1 MIDKMELGEFYRE
14 LRIARGVKQNEVAC
28 EGLTASQL
36 SKFELGQSMLS
47 ADKLFL
53 AIEGINMTF
62 AEFAYKLNSY
72 QESQHI
78 QLGHQI
84 VDLFVRQDKD
94 SLEDLL
100 NKVQEK
106 VSSQQYIR
114 LNKIVIQ
121 NALHSLDSS
130 YILKEEDKQFIT
142 AYLFAIDSWTWFE
155 LYLFFNTMPLLSDQD
170 LLFLST
176 ALLEK
181 SQEFQQLMQNKLYLK
196 KGLLNV
202 ISELL
207 ERGYYRYVPLFE
219 IELEKILTVYDIF
232 ENILLKFLREIC
244 IFLKFNGSNKKEIET
259 FIQSL
264 EVLDNPQLI
273 ALLTLKLQQYEKLL
287 EVEANRAENNNIHDN
302 SE

>member
-1 MIDKMELGEFYRE
+1 MIDKIELGEFYRE

-28 EGLTASQL
+28 EGLTSSQL

-287 EVEANRAENNNIHDN
+287 EAEANRAENNNIHDN

>member
-72 QESQHI
+72 QESQHV
-78 QLGHQI
+78 QLGHQV
-84 VDLFVRQDKD
+84 VDLFVHQDKD
-94 SLEDLL
+94 GLEDLL
-100 NKVQEK
+100 HKVQEK

-259 FIQSL
+259 FIQSI

-273 ALLTLKLQQYEKLL
+273 ALLTLKLQQYKKLL
-287 EVEANRAENNNIHDN
+287 EAEANRAENNNIHDN

>member
-1 MIDKMELGEFYRE
+1 MIDKIELGEFYRE

-72 QESQHI
+72 QESQHV
-78 QLGHQI
+78 QLGHQV
-84 VDLFVRQDKD
+84 VDLFVHQDKD
-94 SLEDLL
+94 GLEDLL
-100 NKVQEK
+100 HKVQEK

-130 YILKEEDKQFIT
+130 YILKEDKQFIT

-202 ISELL
+202 ISEMM
-207 ERGYYRYVPLFE
+207 ERELYQYISIFE
-219 IELEKILTVYDIF
+219 SELEKLLTPYDVF
-232 ENILLKFLREIC
+232 EKLLLQFLRKINIYLQTGGE
-244 IFLKFNGSNKKEIET
+244 NQKEIED

-264 EVLDNPQLI
+264 KVLENPQLI

-287 EVEANRAENNNIHDN
+287 KTEDNRTENNNIHDN

>member
-36 SKFELGQSMLS
+36 SKFKLGQSMLS

-94 SLEDLL
+94 SLKDLL

-142 AYLFAIDSWTWFE
+142 AYLFAIAWTWFE

-202 ISELL
+202 ISEMM
-207 ERGYYRYVPLFE
+207 ERELYQYISIFE
-219 IELEKILTVYDIF
+219 SELEK
-232 ENILLKFLREIC
+232 
-244 IFLKFNGSNKKEIET
+244 
-259 FIQSL
+259 
-264 EVLDNPQLI
+264 
-273 ALLTLKLQQYEKLL
+273 LLTPYDVFEKSISIFRQEEKIKKRLKISFNL
-287 EVEANRAENNNIHDN
+287 
-302 SE
+302 

>member
-259 FIQSL
+259 FIQSI

-273 ALLTLKLQQYEKLL
+273 ALLTLKLQQYKKLL
-287 EVEANRAENNNIHDN
+287 EAEANRAENNNIHDN

>member
-1 MIDKMELGEFYRE
+1 MIDKIELGEFYRE

-62 AEFAYKLNSY
+62 AEFAYKLNNY

-181 SQEFQQLMQNKLYLK
+181 SQELQQLMQNKLYLK

-287 EVEANRAENNNIHDN
+287 KTEDNRTEDNNIHDN

>member
-14 LRIARGVKQNEVAC
+14 LRIARGVKQNEVTC

-84 VDLFVRQDKD
+84 VDLFVRQYKD

-259 FIQSL
+259 FIQSI

-273 ALLTLKLQQYEKLL
+273 ALLTLKLQQYKKLL
-287 EVEANRAENNNIHDN
+287 EAEANRAENNNIHDN

>member
-1 MIDKMELGEFYRE
+1 MIDKIELGEFYRE

-62 AEFAYKLNSY
+62 AEFAYKLNNY

-259 FIQSL
+259 FVQSL

-287 EVEANRAENNNIHDN
+287 EAEANRTENNNIHDN

>member
-62 AEFAYKLNSY
+62 AEFAYKLNNY

-287 EVEANRAENNNIHDN
+287 EAEANRTENNNIHDN

>member
-142 AYLFAIDSWTWFE
+142 AYLFVIDSWTWFE

-287 EVEANRAENNNIHDN
+287 EAEANRAENNNIHDN

>member
-273 ALLTLKLQQYEKLL
+273 ALLTLKLQQYKKLL
-287 EVEANRAENNNIHDN
+287 EAEANRAENNNIHDN

>member
-273 ALLTLKLQQYEKLL
+273 ALLTLKLQQYKKLL
-287 EVEANRAENNNIHDN
+287 EAEANRTENNNIHDN

>member
-1 MIDKMELGEFYRE
+1 MIDKIELGEFYRE

-62 AEFAYKLNSY
+62 AEFAYKLNNY

-121 NALHSLDSS
+121 NALHSVDSS

-287 EVEANRAENNNIHDN
+287 EAEANRAENNNIHDN

>member
-259 FIQSL
+259 FVQSL

-273 ALLTLKLQQYEKLL
+273 AQKIIISMIIVNRMAINLRLLIWDLL
-287 EVEANRAENNNIHDN
+287 FKK
-302 SE
+302 

>member
-1 MIDKMELGEFYRE
+1 MIDKIELGEFYRE

-62 AEFAYKLNSY
+62 AEFAYKLNNY

-106 VSSQQYIR
+106 GSSQQYIR

-287 EVEANRAENNNIHDN
+287 KTEDNRTENNNIHDN

>member
-84 VDLFVRQDKD
+84 VDLFVHQDKD
-94 SLEDLL
+94 GLEDLL
-100 NKVQEK
+100 HKVQEK

-142 AYLFAIDSWTWFE
+142 AYLFVIDSWTWFE

-287 EVEANRAENNNIHDN
+287 EAEANRAENNNIHDN

>member
-1 MIDKMELGEFYRE
+1 M
-14 LRIARGVKQNEVAC
+14 
-28 EGLTASQL
+28 
-36 SKFELGQSMLS
+36 
-47 ADKLFL
+47 
-53 AIEGINMTF
+53 
-62 AEFAYKLNSY
+62 
-72 QESQHI
+72 
-78 QLGHQI
+78 
-84 VDLFVRQDKD
+84 
-94 SLEDLL
+94 EDLL
-100 NKVQEK
+100 HKVQEK

-202 ISELL
+202 ISEMM
-207 ERGYYRYVPLFE
+207 ERELYQYISIFE
-219 IELEKILTVYDIF
+219 SELEK
-232 ENILLKFLREIC
+232 
-244 IFLKFNGSNKKEIET
+244 
-259 FIQSL
+259 
-264 EVLDNPQLI
+264 
-273 ALLTLKLQQYEKLL
+273 LLTPYDVFEKLL
-287 EVEANRAENNNIHDN
+287 LQFLRKINIYLQKRD
-302 SE
+302 

>member
-1 MIDKMELGEFYRE
+1 MIDKIELGEFYRE

-28 EGLTASQL
+28 EGLTSSQL

-62 AEFAYKLNSY
+62 AEFAYKLNNY

-130 YILKEEDKQFIT
+130 YILKAEDKQFIT

-287 EVEANRAENNNIHDN
+287 EAEANRAENNNIHDN

>member
-1 MIDKMELGEFYRE
+1 MIDKIELGEFYRE

-62 AEFAYKLNSY
+62 AEFAYKLNNY

-130 YILKEEDKQFIT
+130 YILKEGDKQFIT

-181 SQEFQQLMQNKLYLK
+181 SQELQQLMQNKLYLK

-287 EVEANRAENNNIHDN
+287 EAEANRAENNNIHDN

>member
-84 VDLFVRQDKD
+84 VDLFVRQYKD

-259 FIQSL
+259 FIQSI

-273 ALLTLKLQQYEKLL
+273 ALLTLKLQQYKKLL
-287 EVEANRAENNNIHDN
+287 EAEANRAENNNIHDN

>member
-1 MIDKMELGEFYRE
+1 MIDKIELGEFYRE

-62 AEFAYKLNSY
+62 AEFAYKLNNY

-181 SQEFQQLMQNKLYLK
+181 SQELQQLMQNKLYLK

-287 EVEANRAENNNIHDN
+287 EAEANRTENNNIHDN

>member
-287 EVEANRAENNNIHDN
+287 EAEANRAENNNIHDN

>member
-1 MIDKMELGEFYRE
+1 MIDKIELGEFYRE

-62 AEFAYKLNSY
+62 AEFAYKLNNY

-196 KGLLNV
+196 KGVLNV

-287 EVEANRAENNNIHDN
+287 EAEANRAENNNIHDN

>member
-196 KGLLNV
+196 QGLLNV

-287 EVEANRAENNNIHDN
+287 EAEANRAENNNIHDN

>member
-100 NKVQEK
+100 HKVQEK

-202 ISELL
+202 ISEMM
-207 ERGYYRYVPLFE
+207 ERELYQYISIFE
-219 IELEKILTVYDIF
+219 SELEK
-232 ENILLKFLREIC
+232 
-244 IFLKFNGSNKKEIET
+244 
-259 FIQSL
+259 
-264 EVLDNPQLI
+264 
-273 ALLTLKLQQYEKLL
+273 LLTPYDVFEKSISIFRQEEKIKKRLKISFNL
-287 EVEANRAENNNIHDN
+287 
-302 SE
+302 

>member
-1 MIDKMELGEFYRE
+1 MIDKIELGEFYRE

-62 AEFAYKLNSY
+62 AEFAYKLNNY

-273 ALLTLKLQQYEKLL
+273 ALLTLKLQQYKKLL
-287 EVEANRAENNNIHDN
+287 KTEDNRTENNNIHDN

>member
-1 MIDKMELGEFYRE
+1 MIDKIELGEFYRE

-28 EGLTASQL
+28 EGLTSSQL

-62 AEFAYKLNSY
+62 AEFAYKLNNY

-155 LYLFFNTMPLLSDQD
+155 FCLLYTSDAAD
-170 LLFLST
+170 
-176 ALLEK
+176 
-181 SQEFQQLMQNKLYLK
+181 
-196 KGLLNV
+196 
-202 ISELL
+202 EL
-207 ERGYYRYVPLFE
+207 
-219 IELEKILTVYDIF
+219 
-232 ENILLKFLREIC
+232 
-244 IFLKFNGSNKKEIET
+244 
-259 FIQSL
+259 
-264 EVLDNPQLI
+264 
-273 ALLTLKLQQYEKLL
+273 
-287 EVEANRAENNNIHDN
+287 
-302 SE
+302 

>member
-1 MIDKMELGEFYRE
+1 
-14 LRIARGVKQNEVAC
+14 
-28 EGLTASQL
+28 
-36 SKFELGQSMLS
+36 MLS

-72 QESQHI
+72 QESQHV
-78 QLGHQI
+78 QLGHQV
-84 VDLFVRQDKD
+84 VDLFVHQDKD
-94 SLEDLL
+94 GLEDLL
-100 NKVQEK
+100 HKVQEK

-202 ISELL
+202 ISEMM
-207 ERGYYRYVPLFE
+207 ERELYQYISIFE
-219 IELEKILTVYDIF
+219 SELEKLLTPYDVF
-232 ENILLKFLREIC
+232 EKLLLQFLRKINIYLQTGGE
-244 IFLKFNGSNKKEIET
+244 NQKEIED

-264 EVLDNPQLI
+264 KVLENPQLI

-287 EVEANRAENNNIHDN
+287 KTEDNRTENNNIHDN

>member
-155 LYLFFNTMPLLSDQD
+155 LYLFCNAMPFLENQD
-170 LLFLST
+170 LIFLST
-176 ALLEK
+176 SLMEK
-181 SQEFQQLMQNKLYLK
+181 SKEFKELVYNQIYMKSCF
-196 KGLLNV
+196 LNV
-202 ISELL
+202 ISEMM
-207 ERGYYRYVPLFE
+207 ERELYQYISIFE
-219 IELEKILTVYDIF
+219 SELEK
-232 ENILLKFLREIC
+232 
-244 IFLKFNGSNKKEIET
+244 
-259 FIQSL
+259 
-264 EVLDNPQLI
+264 
-273 ALLTLKLQQYEKLL
+273 LLTPYDVFEK
-287 EVEANRAENNNIHDN
+287 
-302 SE
+302 

>member
-94 SLEDLL
+94 SLDDLL

>member
-62 AEFAYKLNSY
+62 AEFAYKLNNY

-181 SQEFQQLMQNKLYLK
+181 SQQFQQLMQNKLYLK

-287 EVEANRAENNNIHDN
+287 EAEANRAENNNIHDN

>member
-1 MIDKMELGEFYRE
+1 MIDKIELGEFYRE

-62 AEFAYKLNSY
+62 AEFAYKLNNY

>member
-155 LYLFFNTMPLLSDQD
+155 SYLFFNTMPLLSDQD

-259 FIQSL
+259 FIQSI

-273 ALLTLKLQQYEKLL
+273 ALLTLKLQQYKKLL
-287 EVEANRAENNNIHDN
+287 EAEANRAENNNIHDN

>member
-47 ADKLFL
+47 TDKLFL
-53 AIEGINMTF
+53 TIEGINMTF

-72 QESQHI
+72 QESQHV
-78 QLGHQI
+78 QLGHQV
-84 VDLFVRQDKD
+84 VDLFVHQDKD
-94 SLEDLL
+94 GLEDLL
-100 NKVQEK
+100 HKVQEK

-273 ALLTLKLQQYEKLL
+273 ALLTLKLQQYKKLL
-287 EVEANRAENNNIHDN
+287 EAEANRAENNNIHDN

>member
-106 VSSQQYIR
+106 LSSQQYIR

-287 EVEANRAENNNIHDN
+287 EAEANRAENNNIHDN

>member
-1 MIDKMELGEFYRE
+1 MIDKIELGEFYRE

-62 AEFAYKLNSY
+62 AEFAYKLNNY

-114 LNKIVIQ
+114 LNEIVIQ

-287 EVEANRAENNNIHDN
+287 EAEANRAENNNIHDN

>member
-259 FIQSL
+259 FVQSL

-287 EVEANRAENNNIHDN
+287 EAEANRTENNNIHDN

>member
-273 ALLTLKLQQYEKLL
+273 ALLTLKLQQYKKLL
-287 EVEANRAENNNIHDN
+287 KTEDNRTENNNIHDN

>member
-84 VDLFVRQDKD
+84 VDLFVHQDKD
-94 SLEDLL
+94 GLEDLL
-100 NKVQEK
+100 HKVQEK

-155 LYLFFNTMPLLSDQD
+155 LYLFCNAMPFLENQD
-170 LLFLST
+170 LIFLST
-176 ALLEK
+176 SLMEK
-181 SQEFQQLMQNKLYLK
+181 SKEFKELVYNQIYMKSCF
-196 KGLLNV
+196 LNV
-202 ISELL
+202 ISEMM
-207 ERGYYRYVPLFE
+207 ERELYQYISIFE
-219 IELEKILTVYDIF
+219 SELEKLLTPYDVF
-232 ENILLKFLREIC
+232 EKLLLQFLRKINIYLQTGGE
-244 IFLKFNGSNKKEIET
+244 NQKEIED

-264 EVLDNPQLI
+264 KVLENPQLI

-287 EVEANRAENNNIHDN
+287 KTEDNRTENNNIHDN